1 MDESVYEKLT
11 RYCSYQERC
20 ETDVKKKLKALKVE
34 ESAAVYLERLKQDNY
49 LNVERF
55 TKAFVAGH
63 VRKKWGKTKI
73 KMALQRRGIPA
84 EIIKNN
90 LDGVEDENYQERLQ
104 KAAAQ
109 KWPRIK
115 AANMALRKR
124 KLFAFLMG
132 KGYETE
138 QIKKAIAALNLR
150 E

>member
-20 ETDVKKKLKALKVE
+20 ETDVKKKLKALKAE
-34 ESAAVYLERLKQDNY
+34 GAATPYIERLKQDNY

-55 TKAFVAGH
+55 TKAFVSGH

-84 EIIKNN
+84 ELIKSK

-115 AANMALRKR
+115 AANVTLRKR
-124 KLFAFLMG
+124 KLFAFLMS

-138 QIKKAIAALNLR
+138 QIKKAIVALPLA

>member
-1 MDESVYEKLT
+1 
-11 RYCSYQERC
+11 
-20 ETDVKKKLKALKVE
+20 
-34 ESAAVYLERLKQDNY
+34 

-55 TKAFVAGH
+55 TKAFVSGH

-84 EIIKNN
+84 EIIKNK

-115 AANMALRKR
+115 AANITLAQAQAVCLFNEQGLRNRADKKSNSRIKFEGVDQPGHATALAPLDSYGSLSASSFRGTK
-124 KLFAFLMG
+124 
-132 KGYETE
+132 TPTP
-138 QIKKAIAALNLR
+138 
-150 E
+150 